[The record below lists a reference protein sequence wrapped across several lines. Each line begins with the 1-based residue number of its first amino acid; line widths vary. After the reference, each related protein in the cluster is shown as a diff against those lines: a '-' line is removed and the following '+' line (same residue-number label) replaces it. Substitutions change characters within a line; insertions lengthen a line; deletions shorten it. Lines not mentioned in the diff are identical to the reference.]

1 MMSEAPRLDHVLAA
15 TDLSTPAR
23 RAALRAARVARA
35 TGAALTLQHTISR
48 PALDELRHWV
58 GLHAPA
64 EAALR
69 EAARRE
75 LRALADTLERRLHA
89 AVDARV
95 DCGDV
100 AHAIAAAADALDA
113 GLVVIGARGAGTLRR
128 LLLGST
134 ASRLLRASRRPLLVV
149 RRYPRTGYRKL
160 LVPVDFSPFG
170 AAAIK
175 LARCIAPDA
184 ELMLMHAWRL
194 PFEDKLGFAGVDDA
208 TLQYYRSAGAREAR
222 EGLHRLAQE
231 QGLRSGQW
239 TPWLVHGD
247 AGYRIVEAAAEHTV
261 DLIAIGKH
269 GRNRTEELLLGS
281 VTEHV
286 LAEAKVDLLLAT
298 VPSGA

>member
-1 MMSEAPRLDHVLAA
+1 MMSEAPRLAHVIAA

-35 TGAALTLQHTISR
+35 SGAALTLQHTISR

-64 EAALR
+64 EAALC
-69 EAARRE
+69 EAARRD
-75 LRALADTLERRLHA
+75 LRALADDLERRLRA
-89 AVDARV
+89 PVDARV

-100 AHAIAAAADALDA
+100 ADAIAAAADALNAD
-113 GLVVIGARGAGTLRR
+113 LLVIGARGAGTLRR

-134 ASRLLRASRRPLLVV
+134 ASRLLRASRRPLLVA
-149 RRYPRTGYRKL
+149 RHYPRTGYRKV

-175 LARCIAPDA
+175 LARRVAADA

-194 PFEDKLGFAGVDDA
+194 PFEDKLEFAGVDEV

-239 TPWLVHGD
+239 TPWLVHGE

-269 GRNRTEELLLGS
+269 GRNRAEELLLGS

-286 LAEAKVDLLLAT
+286 LAEAKVDLLVAT
-298 VPSGA
+298 MPSSA